1 MSSHKK
7 LADNL
12 ESLRNRVDVHPTHL
26 SNTVEIEDPDAFRNV
41 DYDNSFTKEDFQRD
55 FKMNVLE
62 NRPDRLIVEMIGIS
76 APIANA
82 LRRIFISDVETM
94 AIDNV
99 LLLQNTSIIQ
109 DEVLVHR
116 IGLVPIQA
124 DPELFQT
131 WNQGEPMTE
140 DNATVFVLDV
150 ECRENPNAKP
160 TDPPHIRYTNAVV
173 YSNQLIWVPQGNQAE
188 KFKDAPIKP
197 VYGDIPLL
205 KLRPGQSVQAELH
218 VTKGCG
224 RVHAKWSPVATAY
237 YRQKPAV
244 TFVEEFLGE
253 DAEKLVNCCPMNVF
267 DIEEISDKKAKTT
280 TTKAVVDNILNCTM
294 CRECIR
300 DPEQEPKIR
309 LQRVRDHYIF
319 TIESVGQLPP
329 AEIFRRGIAQLKAKL
344 GVIYHFLREYK
355 QEA

>member
-12 ESLRNRVDVHPTHL
+12 ENLRNRVDVHPTHL

-41 DYDNSFTKEDFQRD
+41 DYDNAFTLDD
-55 FKMNVLE
+55 FKKNFKINFLQ
-62 NRPDRLIVEMIGIS
+62 NSTDTLIFEMIGIS

-94 AIDNV
+94 AIDNI
-99 LLLQNTSIIQ
+99 LLIQNTSIIQ

-116 IGLVPIQA
+116 LGLVPIQA
-124 DPELFQT
+124 DPNLFQSWT
-131 WNQGEPMTE
+131 QGESMNE
-140 DNATVFVLDV
+140 DNATVFILDV
-150 ECRENPNAKP
+150 ECRENPNSKP
-160 TDPPHIRYTNAVV
+160 TDPPHIRYTNAIV
-173 YSNQLIWVPQGNQAE
+173 YSDQLIWVPQGNQAE
-188 KFKDAPIKP
+188 KFKHAPIRP
-197 VYGDIPLL
+197 VYNDIPLL

-218 VTKGCG
+218 VTKGTG

-244 TFVEEFLGE
+244 TFVEEFFE
-253 DAEKLVNCCPMNVF
+253 QDADNLVQCCPMNVF
-267 DIEEISDKKAKTT
+267 EIEKVLDKSTKKLVN
-280 TTKAVVDNILNCTM
+280 KAVVNDILNCTM

-319 TIESVGQLPP
+319 TIEAVGQLSP
-329 AEIFRRGIAQLKAKL
+329 AEIFRRGIQQLKSKL
-344 GVIYHFLREYK
+344 GVLYHSTKAVQQDL
-355 QEA
+355 